1 MLVCLQRSSVEC
13 DIMGPFCTCCLLTF
27 VSTAN
32 PEGPL
37 HCLASSWKQCQDC
50 VKWLMMSNDQLHW
63 KSWKCRLWDVR
74 RERSFC
80 RGTTLPSLE
89 PLVDSRSKVPYKC
102 MPRAM
107 GHVVFTLKSKDQT
120 FPRGGRESFVWI
132 ILKPILCLVL
142 DFRGICCTPT
152 FVRML
157 REPGG
162 WKQWTHRGGALQIF
176 TVSWFTWVVSV
187 VSLFWCV
194 LEMSTLESRGTQK
207 ILWTVAIGWCMLME
221 GQGGFI

>member
-1 MLVCLQRSSVEC
+1 MLEECETWEEFLQKNHTSKPWAFGRLSLEGAFANACIGMHDYS
-13 DIMGPFCTCCLLTF
+13 ITHPKFHLPAMGPEWCLHSGSPKTKL
-27 VSTAN
+27 
-32 PEGPL
+32 
-37 HCLASSWKQCQDC
+37 
-50 VKWLMMSNDQLHW
+50 
-63 KSWKCRLWDVR
+63 
-74 RERSFC
+74 
-80 RGTTLPSLE
+80 
-89 PLVDSRSKVPYKC
+89 
-102 MPRAM
+102 
-107 GHVVFTLKSKDQT
+107 

-157 REPGG
+157 RKPGG

-221 GQGGFI
+221 GLGGFI